1 MIKVVHG
8 KDHLGWAGIDD
19 FEFHHDEDA
28 NACPTMPDEAN
39 PPTPPTTTTPKPIAT
54 KCDFQDDLCG
64 WKHRDYEFTF
74 NRTNGQALTDNEV
87 EGPGY
92 DHTQSKESTLVLP
105 TVVQSWAG

>member
-92 DHTQSKESTLVLP
+92 DHTQSKESTCQCYQLCNL
-105 TVVQSWAG
+105 

>member
-19 FEFHHDEDA
+19 FEFHHGEDA

-54 KCDFQDDLCG
+54 KCDFQDGLCG

-92 DHTQSKESTLVLP
+92 DHTQSKESTCQCCQLCN
-105 TVVQSWAG
+105 S